1 MMSYYFLW
9 LRWYY
14 YELVGYEQHPL
25 NSDHGYV
32 DLRSL
37 QRKWITSDSE
47 WREDNGE

>member
-1 MMSYYFLW
+1 MSYYFLW

-37 QRKWITSDSE
+37 QRKWRKGHGKQETT
-47 WREDNGE
+47 